1 MQHWHTLVPLQGPG
15 RPGRDRHAARSH
27 HLAWYGNIINGCSR
41 RFCPRPNHR
50 PHTTPP
56 PAERWLGTRATRAG
70 AVRSLSR
77 LHTDTTNVPPAAAAA
92 ASAVSWSLPIRS
104 HPCTALARARARRG
118 HSMDNKGYY
127 IDHVRACGLPAGKPV
142 VSRSQNVGMH
152 VAAGQERARST
163 PLYALSIARRTSC
176 ARFLASLALSYR
188 ARPPA
193 HQLPASR
200 RFHQPCACVY
210 RPKEEINGHR
220 TGL

>member
-1 MQHWHTLVPLQGPG
+1 MFSSFLPPTKSWASHHPSPGRTLVRHP
-15 RPGRDRHAARSH
+15 RDACRRCSLFVQTPHRHHERAA
-27 HLAWYGNIINGCSR
+27 CCR
-41 RFCPRPNHR
+41 RRR
-50 PHTTPP
+50 
-56 PAERWLGTRATRAG
+56 ERGFLVAADPIPSVHCT
-70 AVRSLSR
+70 RSL
-77 LHTDTTNVPPAAAAA
+77 
-92 ASAVSWSLPIRS
+92 
-104 HPCTALARARARRG
+104 ARARRG